1 MSPGSIPIV
10 LSATPASWYDVL
22 VVLAVIL
29 GLVVVLAVP
38 MTIQA
43 IYRQR
48 AKLIE
53 QKFAVD
59 SHSREAVHRE
69 REARAYAQ
77 NEAINDMAADKL
89 RAEAQLLEL
98 QIQLA
103 KREINSRERADAFN
117 DLVMSKV
124 KLEVESLRLQVIE
137 QRKRLDGFVDG
148 DEHP

>member
-1 MSPGSIPIV
+1 M
-10 LSATPASWYDVL
+10 
-22 VVLAVIL
+22 VVIAVIL
-29 GLVVVLAVP
+29 GIVSLFAIP
-38 MTIQA
+38 MAIQA
-43 IYRQR
+43 VFRQR
-48 AKLIE
+48 SKLIE
-53 QKFAVD
+53 QKFALD
-59 SHSREAVHRE
+59 SQNRDAVHRE

-103 KREINSRERADAFN
+103 KRELNSREKADAFN
-117 DLVMSKV
+117 ELVMSKV

-148 DEHP
+148 DE

>member
-1 MSPGSIPIV
+1 VIPVASPT
-10 LSATPASWYDVL
+10 LLAATASTWFDVL
-22 VVLAVIL
+22 VVVAVIL
-29 GLVVVLAVP
+29 GIAALIAIPMAIQGVL
-38 MTIQA
+38 
-43 IYRQR
+43 RQR
-48 AKLIE
+48 SKLIE
-53 QKFAVD
+53 QKFALD
-59 SHSREAVHRE
+59 SQNRDAVHRE

-103 KREINSRERADAFN
+103 KRELNSREKADAFN
-117 DLVMSKV
+117 ELVMSKV

-148 DEHP
+148 DE

>member
-1 MSPGSIPIV
+1 MIPAASPS
-10 LSATPASWYDVL
+10 LLAATATDWYDLL
-22 VVLAVIL
+22 VVIAVIL
-29 GLVVVLAVP
+29 GIVSLIAIP
-38 MTIQA
+38 MAIQA
-43 IYRQR
+43 VYRQR
-48 AKLIE
+48 SKLIE
-53 QKFAVD
+53 QKCALD
-59 SHSREAVHRE
+59 SQNRDAVHRE

-103 KREINSRERADAFN
+103 KRELNSREKADAFN
-117 DLVMSKV
+117 ELVMSKV

-148 DEHP
+148 DE